1 METKFIEQLVM
12 TVPESLRETTLALQA
27 EVEEL
32 LKAKSTKKFLV
43 LEPYSRNT
51 ELCRHVLRRMEEL
64 PELPSVSC
72 KEYRALLMLL
82 SLSKEVEIQNDLLHH
97 FVEPYRKAYR
107 TPEML
112 YLCEV
117 LYHTGTPQPL
127 YNMCNEVCDYF
138 FVERRK
144 QISRQSTPLTE
155 LDFQFAEKRLKPL
168 YAAVFRMK
176 VNRYSY
182 RTHSV
187 EELTGMFCMSVST
200 FRDKLRKIYHR
211 PANRWLQ
218 EQRIGQIRRD
228 LKYYYDRPLM
238 EIAEK
243 NGFASA
249 NRFWEFCTEQM
260 KQSPSELHKDLYDEL
275 CKERRKFYLGE

>member
-12 TVPESLRETTLALQA
+12 TVPESLRETTLALQT

-51 ELCRHVLRRMEEL
+51 ELCRHILRRMEKL

-72 KEYRALLMLL
+72 KEYRPLLMLL

-144 QISRQSTPLTE
+144 
-155 LDFQFAEKRLKPL
+155 
-168 YAAVFRMK
+168 
-176 VNRYSY
+176 
-182 RTHSV
+182 
-187 EELTGMFCMSVST
+187 
-200 FRDKLRKIYHR
+200 
-211 PANRWLQ
+211 
-218 EQRIGQIRRD
+218 
-228 LKYYYDRPLM
+228 
-238 EIAEK
+238 
-243 NGFASA
+243 
-249 NRFWEFCTEQM
+249 
-260 KQSPSELHKDLYDEL
+260 
-275 CKERRKFYLGE
+275 

>member
-12 TVPESLRETTLALQA
+12 TVPESLRETTLALQT

-51 ELCRHVLRRMEEL
+51 ELCRHILRRMEKL
-64 PELPSVSC
+64 LELPSVSC
-72 KEYRALLMLL
+72 KEYRPLLMLL

-144 QISRQSTPLTE
+144 QISRQYTPLSE

-187 EELTGMFCMSVST
+187 EELAGMFCMSVST
-200 FRDKLRKIYHR
+200 FRDKFRKIYHR

-249 NRFWEFCTEQM
+249 NRFWEFCMEQM
-260 KQSPSELHKDLYDEL
+260 KQSPSELHK
-275 CKERRKFYLGE
+275 

>member
-12 TVPESLRETTLALQA
+12 TVPESLRETTLALQT

-51 ELCRHVLRRMEEL
+51 ELCRHILRRMEKL

-72 KEYRALLMLL
+72 KEYRPLLMLL

-144 QISRQSTPLTE
+144 QISRQYTPLTE

-187 EELTGMFCMSVST
+187 EELAGMFYMSVST
-200 FRDKLRKIYHR
+200 FRDKFRKIYHR

-218 EQRIGQIRRD
+218 EQRIGQIRPTVSGSSVR
-228 LKYYYDRPLM
+228 
-238 EIAEK
+238 
-243 NGFASA
+243 
-249 NRFWEFCTEQM
+249 NR
-260 KQSPSELHKDLYDEL
+260 
-275 CKERRKFYLGE
+275 

>member
-1 METKFIEQLVM
+1 MIYSQRT
-12 TVPESLRETTLALQA
+12 LREA
-27 EVEEL
+27 
-32 LKAKSTKKFLV
+32 
-43 LEPYSRNT
+43 
-51 ELCRHVLRRMEEL
+51 
-64 PELPSVSC
+64 
-72 KEYRALLMLL
+72 L

-144 QISRQSTPLTE
+144 QISRHYTPLTE

-187 EELTGMFCMSVST
+187 EELAGMFCMSVST
-200 FRDKLRKIYHR
+200 FRDKFRKIYHR

>member
-12 TVPESLRETTLALQA
+12 TVPESLRETTLALQT

-51 ELCRHVLRRMEEL
+51 ELCRHILRRMEKL

-72 KEYRALLMLL
+72 KEYRPLLMLL

-144 QISRQSTPLTE
+144 QISRQYTPLTE
-155 LDFQFAEKRLKPL
+155 LDFQLPR
-168 YAAVFRMK
+168 
-176 VNRYSY
+176 
-182 RTHSV
+182 
-187 EELTGMFCMSVST
+187 
-200 FRDKLRKIYHR
+200 
-211 PANRWLQ
+211 
-218 EQRIGQIRRD
+218 
-228 LKYYYDRPLM
+228 
-238 EIAEK
+238 
-243 NGFASA
+243 NG
-249 NRFWEFCTEQM
+249 
-260 KQSPSELHKDLYDEL
+260 
-275 CKERRKFYLGE
+275 

>member
-112 YLCEV
+112 DLCEV
-117 LYHTGTPQPL
+117 L
-127 YNMCNEVCDYF
+127 
-138 FVERRK
+138 
-144 QISRQSTPLTE
+144 
-155 LDFQFAEKRLKPL
+155 
-168 YAAVFRMK
+168 
-176 VNRYSY
+176 
-182 RTHSV
+182 
-187 EELTGMFCMSVST
+187 
-200 FRDKLRKIYHR
+200 
-211 PANRWLQ
+211 
-218 EQRIGQIRRD
+218 
-228 LKYYYDRPLM
+228 
-238 EIAEK
+238 
-243 NGFASA
+243 
-249 NRFWEFCTEQM
+249 
-260 KQSPSELHKDLYDEL
+260 
-275 CKERRKFYLGE
+275 

>member
-1 METKFIEQLVM
+1 MQR
-12 TVPESLRETTLALQA
+12 VPAIADAAL
-27 EVEEL
+27 
-32 LKAKSTKKFLV
+32 
-43 LEPYSRNT
+43 
-51 ELCRHVLRRMEEL
+51 
-64 PELPSVSC
+64 
-72 KEYRALLMLL
+72 
-82 SLSKEVEIQNDLLHH
+82 LSKEVEIQNDLLHH

-117 LYHTGTPQPL
+117 LYHTGTPQSL

-144 QISRQSTPLTE
+144 QISRQYTPLTE

-187 EELTGMFCMSVST
+187 EELAGMFCMSVST
-200 FRDKLRKIYHR
+200 FRDKFRKIYHR

>member
-12 TVPESLRETTLALQA
+12 AVPESLRETTLALQT

-51 ELCRHVLRRMEEL
+51 ELCRHILRRMEKL

-72 KEYRALLMLL
+72 KEYRPLLMLL

-144 QISRQSTPLTE
+144 QISRQYTPLTE

-168 YAAVFRMK
+168 LYFRVGGKPLKAAVCRR
-176 VNRYSY
+176 VPD
-182 RTHSV
+182 
-187 EELTGMFCMSVST
+187 EGE
-200 FRDKLRKIYHR
+200 
-211 PANRWLQ
+211 PLQ
-218 EQRIGQIRRD
+218 LPDAQCGGTRRNVLHERFD
-228 LKYYYDRPLM
+228 LP
-238 EIAEK
+238 
-243 NGFASA
+243 
-249 NRFWEFCTEQM
+249 
-260 KQSPSELHKDLYDEL
+260 
-275 CKERRKFYLGE
+275 

>member
-1 METKFIEQLVM
+1 METKFIEQLV
-12 TVPESLRETTLALQA
+12 TTAPESLREITHTLRVD
-27 EVEEL
+27 VEAL

-43 LEPYSRNT
+43 LEPYSHNT
-51 ELCRHVLRRMEEL
+51 ELCRHILRQMEQL

-72 KEYRALLMLL
+72 REYQPLLMLL

-117 LYHTGTPQPL
+117 LYRTGTPQPL

-144 QISRQSTPLTE
+144 QISRQYTPLTE

-168 YAAVFRMK
+168 FTAVFRMK

-187 EELTGMFCMSVST
+187 EELAGMFCMSVST
-200 FRDKLRKIYHR
+200 FRERFRKIYHR
-211 PANRWLQ
+211 SANKWLK
-218 EQRIGQIRRD
+218 EQRIEQIRRD
-228 LKYYYDRPLM
+228 LKYYYDRPLI

-243 NGFASA
+243 NGFVSA
-249 NRFWEFCTEQM
+249 NRFWEFCMEQM

-275 CKERRKFYLGE
+275 CKKRR